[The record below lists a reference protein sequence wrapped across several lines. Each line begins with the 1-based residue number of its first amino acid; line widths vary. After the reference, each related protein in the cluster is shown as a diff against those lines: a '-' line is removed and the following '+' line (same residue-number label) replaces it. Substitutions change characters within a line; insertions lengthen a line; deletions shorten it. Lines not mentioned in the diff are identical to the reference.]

1 MKDPQGNEFWMSWN
15 ANMNQWKSQWKN
27 MIICL
32 VIMFAAGD
40 MVIKML
46 KMSLFLYFLLMLA
59 KSYSK
64 FGESVYVYLKDLI

>member
-1 MKDPQGNEFWMSWN
+1 
-15 ANMNQWKSQWKN
+15 MNFEGLEMQTWKKQRMQFNSQWKN
-27 MIICL
+27 GIICL
-32 VIMFAAGD
+32 VIVFAAGV

-46 KMSLFLYFLLMLA
+46 KMSHFLYFLLMLA

>member
-1 MKDPQGNEFWMSWN
+1 
-15 ANMNQWKSQWKN
+15 

-64 FGESVYVYLKDLI
+64 FGESVYGYLKDLI